1 MAKYCTKCGSQ
12 CADQATYCPRCGA
25 MLPQRAVEGGT
36 VSHKKRNHTWI
47 VGLVAGVSVLVIVLV
62 SGLAML
68 MYSKWKDNSTNGDK
82 NILTNQFADEGDPGV
97 DDLNIPYFEGQLQFH
112 ADKKEI
118 LNTRSMKMEFA
129 SSHIRG
135 QINVSRYRIPFK
147 TKKCFRLETV
157 KKLW

>member
-12 CADQATYCPRCGA
+12 CADQAAYCPRCGT

-82 NILTNQFADEGDPGV
+82 NILTNQSADEGDPGV
-97 DDLNIPYFEGQLQFH
+97 DD
-112 ADKKEI
+112 

>member
-1 MAKYCTKCGSQ
+1 MVREGEKWQNIVRNVVANVPTRQ
-12 CADQATYCPRCGA
+12 HIVRRCGA

-82 NILTNQFADEGDPGV
+82 T
-97 DDLNIPYFEGQLQFH
+97 Y
-112 ADKKEI
+112 
-118 LNTRSMKMEFA
+118 
-129 SSHIRG
+129 
-135 QINVSRYRIPFK
+135 
-147 TKKCFRLETV
+147 
-157 KKLW
+157 